1 MRRVKRRRGAKFRH
15 QHSQLTITDIVIC
28 YQNMRTIVDIPE
40 ELLRPLDELRTAENR
55 SRASVIREALSEY
68 LKNKPSCSMS
78 EAFGLWKTRKVD
90 SLKYQ
95 EDLRSEW

>member
-1 MRRVKRRRGAKFRH
+1 
-15 QHSQLTITDIVIC
+15 
-28 YQNMRTIVDIPE
+28 MRTIVDIPE

-68 LKNKPSCSMS
+68 LKNKPSSSMS
-78 EAFGLWKTRKVD
+78 DAFGLWTTQKID